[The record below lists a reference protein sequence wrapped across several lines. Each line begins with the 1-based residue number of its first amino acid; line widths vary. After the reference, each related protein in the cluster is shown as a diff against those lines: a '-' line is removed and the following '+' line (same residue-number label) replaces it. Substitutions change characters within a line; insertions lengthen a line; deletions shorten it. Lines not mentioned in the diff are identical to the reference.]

1 MVLLILTPWH
11 LLLVPVAGL
20 FFVLLSYAGH
30 WLSPPPLPPQYILN
44 LSKEQ
49 LLAGQETKAAENAV
63 QQLIEAVPEVS
74 RRTSSRTVI
83 DDEVLTAYNAYKAQC
98 VENNKEVLGLS
109 RWVYQFD
116 PDLYKR
122 VFGSDTLT

>member
-1 MVLLILTPWH
+1 MVLLVLTPWH
-11 LLLVPVAGL
+11 FFLVPAAGL
-20 FFVLLSYAGH
+20 VFVLLSYVGH
-30 WLSPPPLPPQYILN
+30 LLSPPPLPPQYILD

-49 LLAGQETKAAENAV
+49 LLAGQETKAAEDAIKHLV
-63 QQLIEAVPEVS
+63 EEVPEVS

-98 VENNKEVLGLS
+98 LEGNKQALGLS
-109 RWVYQFD
+109 RWVYHFD

-122 VFGSDTLT
+122 VFVNE